1 MYKLKLYFLLY
12 STPTVVIQSYE
23 TDVAKE
29 YVILGNDALMK
40 CSIPSFVADSV
51 SVMGWTNSEDELK
64 LFTQENFSQMNFKNI
79 NTEQCKILSCVYCAI
94 VSF

>member
-1 MYKLKLYFLLY
+1 MGLAYLPNCF
-12 STPTVVIQSYE
+12 PTVVIQSYE

-51 SVMGWTNSEDELK
+51 AVVSWTHSEDELK
-64 LFTQENFSQMNFKNI
+64 SFTQENSVGGK
-79 NTEQCKILSCVYCAI
+79 C
-94 VSF
+94 

>member
-1 MYKLKLYFLLY
+1 M
-12 STPTVVIQSYE
+12 
-23 TDVAKE
+23 AKE

-64 LFTQENFSQMNFKNI
+64 LFTQENSSGNLRVNEEKQSD
-79 NTEQCKILSCVYCAI
+79 KISI
-94 VSF
+94 